1 MSNQKLKEAL
11 KDMPFSADYP
21 HWEEQVERY
30 VVNYVKEK
38 LKS

>member
-1 MSNQKLKEAL
+1 
-11 KDMPFSADYP
+11 MPFSADYP